1 MMFKPLI
8 IMFFALITSN
18 IWAQSL
24 NRDKVLGLVIGNVID
39 STTGKAV
46 EGANVQMRSLGA
58 TKAILS
64 TVAGKG
70 GAFEINK
77 IPFGYYS
84 VSFSFSG
91 YGTIVFDSIHM
102 REDRFDFNLGDVKM
116 YPSLNEMAEV
126 VIYNEKPLIESKDGA
141 IIYNVGESALSSG
154 SSTSE
159 LLKNMPLVSTDAD
172 GKILLKGKEPKILID
187 EKPTE
192 LTSQQLADL
201 LESMPGHLIEKIELM
216 TNPPA
221 EYANEEGGVIN
232 IVTKKGR
239 VGLTGRINLVA
250 GTRGEAS
257 LTGNVSYRT
266 QKLIMNITAGTG
278 AGRVVGNGHSTRQ
291 NFYAD
296 SSNTLLTANE
306 YNNKNL
312 RPNLRVNMDYE
323 FNKKNILSFTGLLNA
338 NLYDNLGETSYKNI
352 NRFDELYRYSTRSNA
367 TDGGTITESASVSYT
382 HKGKDSRELLRII
395 SALNFGQYNNTRKFL
410 QAFLQPNGASTGT
423 DSTQYQ
429 KTDNRNTSWD
439 IRLTYNKPLNKA
451 IILNTGATTLNS
463 YFHNTLATTV
473 LQKSTGELI
482 SRPDMSN
489 DFKFNQSV
497 HSVRAGVTVS
507 LPQRWRIVA
516 GMQADYTA
524 IEFNFIDN
532 TMNSSNHYW
541 SYLPNILVRKEWKT
555 QGLNSSLSYRKTV
568 RRPGI
573 NQLNPSIDYSD
584 PYNLRFGNIGLLPQ
598 LADNFDWTFGLYKG
612 KYYVNFSAGYNH
624 VKDIIQSIRTLIPG
638 DKTQIT
644 YNNIT
649 DRKEYEATVF
659 GGYTFSRKLRMNAS
673 MGYTYNQYSRYD
685 REVNRYRNG
694 STYYA
699 TVNYNY
705 MLSDRITFEGN
716 VRYNSIADAQGRSRS
731 SIKQNIGVQSKW
743 MNKQLT
749 VGLLLIDIFSQQQF
763 NRTTY
768 GANYTLQ
775 SVTASQTRNIRL
787 SVAYNL
793 LKNKKKV
800 SAQQQKAILKTLQ

>member
-1 MMFKPLI
+1 
-8 IMFFALITSN
+8 MFFALTTTTL
-18 IWAQSL
+18 WAQNN
-24 NRDKVLGLVIGNVID
+24 NRDKVLGLVIGNIID

-46 EGANVQMRSLGA
+46 EGASVQMKSLGA
-58 TKAILS
+58 VKTILS
-64 TVAGKG
+64 TAADKG

-77 IPFGYYS
+77 IPFGYYII
-84 VSFSFSG
+84 SFSFSG
-91 YGTIVFDSIHM
+91 YATIQFDSIHL
-102 REDRFDFNLGDVKM
+102 REDRFDFNLGDIKM

-239 VGLTGRINLVA
+239 VGLTGRINLVV

-266 QKLIMNITAGTG
+266 KKLIMNVTAGTG
-278 AGRVVGNGHSTRQ
+278 AGRVVGDGYSTRQ

-296 SSNTLLTANE
+296 SSNQLLTANE

-323 FNKKNILSFTGLLNA
+323 FNKKNILSFTGLINA
-338 NLYDNLGETSYKNI
+338 NLYDNFGETSYRNI
-352 NRFDELYRYSTRSNA
+352 NRFDDLYRYSTRSNT
-367 TDGGTITESASVSYT
+367 TDGGTVTESASVSFT
-382 HKGKDSRELLRII
+382 HKGKDAREMLRII
-395 SALNFGQYNNTRKFL
+395 STVNFGQYDNTRKFF
-410 QAFLQPNGASTGT
+410 QQFLHPDGSATGT

-429 KTDNRNTSWD
+429 RTDNQNRAWD
-439 IRLTYNKPLNKA
+439 IRLQYNKPISKA
-451 IILNTGATTLNS
+451 IIINTGATTLNS
-463 YFHNTLATTV
+463 YFQNTLNTTV
-473 LQKSTGELI
+473 LQKPTGQFI
-482 SRPDMSN
+482 KNPDMSN

-497 HSVRAGVTVS
+497 HTVRIGATIS

-516 GMQADYTA
+516 GMQADYTHIA
-524 IEFNFIDN
+524 FDFVNN
-532 TMNSSNHYW
+532 VQNSTNGYW
-541 SYLPNILVRKEWKT
+541 NYLPNILVRKEWKA
-555 QGLNSSLSYRKTV
+555 QGLNTSINYRKTV

-612 KYYVNFSAGYNH
+612 KYYINFSAGYNQ

-649 DRKEYEATVF
+649 DRKEYEATIF

-673 MGYTYNQYSRYD
+673 MGYTYNQYSEYD
-685 REVNRYRNG
+685 RKVNRYRNG

-699 TVNYNY
+699 SVNYNY

-749 VGLLLIDIFSQQQF
+749 VGLMLIDIFSQQQF

-800 SAQQQKAILKTLQ
+800 SAQQQKAIMKSLK

>member
-1 MMFKPLI
+1 MFKLLI
-8 IMFFALITSN
+8 IMFFALVSTGV
-18 IWAQSL
+18 WAQNTGRS
-24 NRDKVLGLVIGNVID
+24 KVLGLVIGNIID

-46 EGANVQMRSLGA
+46 EGANVQMKSYGLPA
-58 TKAILS
+58 TILS

-70 GAFEINK
+70 GAFEITK
-77 IPFGYYS
+77 IPFGYYTI
-84 VSFSFSG
+84 SFSFSG
-91 YGTIVFDSIHM
+91 FGTLQFDSIHI
-102 REDRFDFNLGDVKM
+102 REDRFDFNLGDIKM
-116 YPSLNEMAEV
+116 YPSLSEMAEV
-126 VIYNEKPLIESKDGA
+126 VIYNEKPLIEAKDGA
-141 IIYNVGESALSSG
+141 IIYNVGESALSNG

-172 GKILLKGKEPKILID
+172 GKILLKGKEPRILID

-257 LTGNVSYRT
+257 LTGNISYRT
-266 QKLIMNITAGTG
+266 QKMVMNITAGSG
-278 AGRVVGNGHSTRQ
+278 AGRVLGDGHSTRQ

-296 SSNTLLTANE
+296 SSNFLLTTNA

-312 RPNLRVNMDYE
+312 RPNLRVNLDYE
-323 FNKKNILSFTGLLNA
+323 FNKRNILSVTGLLNA
-338 NLYDNLGETSYKNI
+338 NLYDNLGETSYRNI

-367 TDGGTITESASVSYT
+367 TDGGSVTESASVSYT
-382 HKGKDSRELLRII
+382 YKGKDARELLRLIT
-395 SALNFGQYNNTRKFL
+395 AVNFGQYNNDRTFFQQFL
-410 QAFLQPNGASTGT
+410 NPDASPTGR

-429 KTDNRNTSWD
+429 DTRNRNKSWD
-439 IRLTYNKPLNKA
+439 VRLTYNKPLSKA

-463 YFHNTLATTV
+463 YFHNSLQTAV
-473 LQKSTGELI
+473 LQKATGTLI
-482 SRPDMSN
+482 NVPLMSN
-489 DFKFNQSV
+489 HFKFNQSV
-497 HSVRAGVTVS
+497 HTLRAGLTIS
-507 LPQRWRIVA
+507 LPQRWRIIA

-524 IEFNFIDN
+524 IRFDFFGNADGSKN
-532 TMNSSNHYW
+532 DYW
-541 SYLPNILVRKEWKT
+541 NYLPNILVRKEWKA
-555 QGLNSSLSYRKTV
+555 QGLNSSVSYRKTV

-598 LADNFDWTFGLYKG
+598 LADNFDWTFGIYKG
-612 KYYVNFSAGYNH
+612 KYYVNFTAGYNQ

-649 DRKEYEATVF
+649 DRKEYEATIF

-673 MGYTYNQYSRYD
+673 MGYTYNQYSAYD
-685 REVNRYRNG
+685 RQVNRYRNG

-699 TVNYNY
+699 NINYNY

-731 SIKQNIGVQSKW
+731 SIKQNIGVQSRW

-787 SVAYNL
+787 TIAYNL

-800 SAQQQKAILKTLQ
+800 SAQQQKAILKTLH